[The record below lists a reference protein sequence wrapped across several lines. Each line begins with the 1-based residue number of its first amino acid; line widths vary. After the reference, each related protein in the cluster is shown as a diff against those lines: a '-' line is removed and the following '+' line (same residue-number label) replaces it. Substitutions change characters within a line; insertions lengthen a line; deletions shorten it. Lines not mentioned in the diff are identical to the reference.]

1 MPVAAWLALI
11 FTSYEIPFGRPGHLR
26 SFQNL
31 LQTALYGFLIVLVML
46 VLTPFLSNYW
56 FMNLILFCVLFAH
69 GYFAAKTPGLAFWM
83 LGTLFLVSALV
94 ALNAQKP
101 VPFATVM
108 DSYLA
113 VMIGLTIGVA
123 IARVLWPRL
132 PQNELKEATARF
144 CDAAILALE
153 GNSELSMSSVN
164 STLSTLPLDI
174 ARTTAALGVNR
185 LLRQEQA
192 KWNRLVPIL
201 ISLSAQLPRLTSI
214 RVKVADSQVRPYL
227 DSLHQD
233 FRAWMEALGRFFRRP
248 DNKKTLP
255 SVRGLIDQLKQ
266 SMERLK
272 ASELSHPFANGQLPK
287 TLMDVNEY
295 LVAAD
300 LMQQCADVA
309 LSLRLVEYS
318 GDYFL

>member
-11 FTSYEIPFGRPGHLR
+11 FTSYEIPLGRPGHVR

-83 LGTLFLVSALV
+83 LGTLFLVSVLV

-101 VPFATVM
+101 VPFATIM

-113 VMIGLTIGVA
+113 VIIGLTIGVT

-144 CDAAILALE
+144 CDAAKLALDE
-153 GNSELSMSSVN
+153 NCEVSMSSIN

-214 RVKVADSQVRPYL
+214 RAKVADSQEVRPYL
-227 DSLHQD
+227 DSFHQE
-233 FRAWMEALGRFFRRP
+233 FCSWMEALGRFFRLP

-255 SVRGLIDQLKQ
+255 SVEVSVTD
-266 SMERLK
+266 
-272 ASELSHPFANGQLPK
+272 
-287 TLMDVNEY
+287 
-295 LVAAD
+295 
-300 LMQQCADVA
+300 
-309 LSLRLVEYS
+309 
-318 GDYFL
+318 